1 MRLLDQILYRF
12 SKLQDAVGERLIP
25 ATLASLAEPFEDR
38 PMRDRLDRLEGLGWL
53 DALQWLEWRGV
64 RHRLAHE
71 YPDAPE
77 LRWAALGSAG
87 PRWASA
93 LMAAQGLLGCVD
105 AWLDRLPPPT

>member
-1 MRLLDQILYRF
+1 VRLLDQILYRF

-71 YPDAPE
+71 YRDA
-77 LRWAALGSAG
+77 LNCAG

-93 LMAAQGLLGCVD
+93 LMAAQGVLGCVD